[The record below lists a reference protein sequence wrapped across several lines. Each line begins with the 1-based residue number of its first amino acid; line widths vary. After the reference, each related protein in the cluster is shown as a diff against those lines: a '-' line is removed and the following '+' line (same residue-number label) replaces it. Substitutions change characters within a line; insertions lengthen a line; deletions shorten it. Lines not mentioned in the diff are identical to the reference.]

1 MKTFVVR
8 TGLRE
13 VGRRQAFT
21 AQQAL
26 LDYARSMGCQDDE
39 IMRLGP
45 DAVSWRGAVY
55 SAAAVPE
62 PMTDGADGGTD
73 SRRR

>member
-1 MKTFVVR
+1 MKTFLVR

-13 VGRRQAFT
+13 VGRRQAYT

-55 SAAAVPE
+55 HAVPLPDAADLEVSEAE
-62 PMTDGADGGTD
+62 PARG
-73 SRRR
+73 R